1 MDEAAAKPY
10 DLEAIVASIRT
21 ASNPRKAA
29 MDAVA
34 DTEGLEDAQLL
45 EALGAK
51 RWADVPTT
59 PYWTQPAGTVPP
71 QMAPRKRPG
80 PKPGSRRKQSTPKPA
95 AAGKEEP
102 EEAPEEASKEA
113 GDKPSG
119 PSQVE
124 SVKAVV
130 ESLGSGLAGLN
141 VFMKNWM
148 GVLTQPDGIFPSDQV
163 FTLTSCTEKA
173 ASYLAGMYVAVAM
186 IEQEEKK
193 DAGHQD

>member
-1 MDEAAAKPY
+1 MDDTAAKPY

-21 ASNPRKAA
+21 AGNPRKAA

-59 PYWTQPAGTVPP
+59 PYWTQPPGTVPP

-95 AAGKEEP
+95 AARKEEP
-102 EEAPEEASKEA
+102 KEAPKEA
-113 GDKPSG
+113 RDKPSG
-119 PSQVE
+119 PSPVE
-124 SVKAVV
+124 SVKAVQKAI
-130 ESLGSGLAGLN
+130 ESGLDGIN
-141 VFMKNWM
+141 VYMENWM
-148 GVLTQPDGIFPSDQV
+148 DVLTRDGVFSGEQV
-163 FTLTSCTEKA
+163 RMLVLCLEKSA
-173 ASYLAGMYVAVAM
+173 AYLSGMNAAIRM
-186 IEQEEKK
+186 MEEQEEKK

>member
-10 DLEAIVASIRT
+10 DLEAIVASIRK
-21 ASNPRKAA
+21 AGNPRKAA
-29 MDAVA
+29 MDAVV
-34 DTEGLEDAQLL
+34 DTEGLKDAQLL

-80 PKPGSRRKQSTPKPA
+80 PKPGSRRKQGTPKPSA
-95 AAGKEEP
+95 AR
-102 EEAPEEASKEA
+102 EEAPKEA

-119 PSQVE
+119 PPQVE
-124 SVKAVV
+124 SVKAVQKAI
-130 ESLGSGLAGLN
+130 ESGLDGIN
-141 VFMKNWM
+141 IYMENWM
-148 GVLTQPDGIFPSDQV
+148 DVLTRDGVFSGEQV
-163 FTLTSCTEKA
+163 RMLVLCLEKSA
-173 ASYLAGMYVAVAM
+173 AYLSGMNAAIRM
-186 IEQEEKK
+186 MEEQEEKK

>member
-21 ASNPRKAA
+21 AGNPRKAA

-80 PKPGSRRKQSTPKPA
+80 PKPA
-95 AAGKEEP
+95 AARKEEP
-102 EEAPEEASKEA
+102 KEA

-119 PSQVE
+119 PSPVE
-124 SVKAVV
+124 AVKAVQKAI
-130 ESLGSGLAGLN
+130 ESGLDGIN
-141 VFMKNWM
+141 VYMENWM
-148 GVLTQPDGIFPSDQV
+148 DVLTRDGVFSGEQV
-163 FTLTSCTEKA
+163 RMLVLCLEKSA
-173 ASYLAGMYVAVAM
+173 AYLGGMNAAIRM
-186 IEQEEKK
+186 MEEQEEKK